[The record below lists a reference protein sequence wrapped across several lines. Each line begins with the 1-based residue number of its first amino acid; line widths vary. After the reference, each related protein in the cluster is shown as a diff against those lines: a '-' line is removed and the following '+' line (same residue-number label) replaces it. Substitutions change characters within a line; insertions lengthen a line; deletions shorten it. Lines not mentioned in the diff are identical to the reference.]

1 MEKQWIKWEIFDF
14 LKDLV
19 WIVVIVVIIRSF
31 IAEPFQISGQSMA
44 DSYYD
49 KEFIIVDRFSYLNI
63 PKIKKWELKRGDV
76 VVFKPWVNKDK
87 KYFIKRIIWVPGD
100 TVRIKDWD
108 VFLKND
114 STYNFIK
121 LDEPY
126 LNLSNSWNTKVWN
139 LKVEYNY
146 RVPEWK
152 YFLMWDNRAHSS
164 DSRTCFSF
172 SCEATKRDSFISKD
186 EIVGRMFLDLGYFN
200 FYNFSFT
207 HPKKWLSTEPKWF
220 STPSSYDY
228 WI

>member
-31 IAEPFQISGQSMA
+31 IAEPFQISGESMA

-49 KEFIIVDRFSYLNI
+49 KEFIIVDRFSYLDI

-87 KYFIKRIIWVPGD
+87 KYFIKRIIWIPGD
-100 TVRIKDWD
+100 TVMIKDWD
-108 VFLKND
+108 VFLKNNSLND
-114 STYNFIK
+114 FVK
-121 LDEPY
+121 LEESY
-126 LNLSNSWNTKVWN
+126 LSLSNSWNTRVWN

-172 SCEATKRDSFISKD
+172 SCEATKRDSFIEKN

-207 HPKKWLSTEPKWF
+207 HPKKWLSTKPKWF
-220 STPSSYDY
+220 STPSNYDY